1 MNSFISDAKFKQG
14 VLVGPPCCSP
24 TITQSGTGVDKYYLT
39 LTFDNT
45 ENNPNL
51 NNIASTTSTDDNLAD
66 WDYNQYWFIDLDSGY
81 FPNYD
86 GGLFETDDGVTPDAL
101 KVGQKDFHNWDTF
114 TMRFTLNGILTYK
127 WTLKN
132 LNAGDVWP
140 DFIGTATYPATGYGY
155 VAKVC
160 SLIDGSVTIT
170 ERLVADSDCCSV
182 IDTID
187 IGEDT
192 YTGWELSR
200 GLYGELDGFYTH
212 SRGHYHAFNDWIFY
226 HAGFN
231 NNYQDYKEWF
241 EYIAETAENYTPN
254 VVEEENLYEGKLWG
268 FDLAPLLP

>member
-1 MNSFISDAKFKQG
+1 MNSFISDSKFKAG
-14 VLVGPPCCSP
+14 VINGPPCCSP

-51 NNIASTTSTDDNLAD
+51 NKYESTTSTDSNLID
-66 WDYNQYWFIDLDSGY
+66 WSNDWFINLDSGY

-86 GGLFETDDGVTPDAL
+86 GGLSEIDDGVTPDAL
-101 KVGQKDFHNWDTF
+101 LVGQKNFHGYDTY

-127 WTLKN
+127 WALKN
-132 LNAGDVWP
+132 LNKDDVWP

-182 IDTID
+182 IDVID
-187 IGEDT
+187 IGNT
-192 YTGWELSR
+192 TFTGWELSR

-212 SRGHYHAFNDWIFY
+212 PRGHYHAFNDWIFY
-226 HAGFN
+226 HPQFN

-241 EYIAETAENYTPN
+241 EDIAETAENYTPN
-254 VVEEENLYEGKLWG
+254 VVEEENLYEGNLWG